1 MWYFCDVFGRI
12 WQSPFILFYLLAFWI
27 APAFLHP
34 QCLDFKPP
42 FQPQQELQFCQM
54 YKYFGCCDY
63 ARDQELMAKYYRIM
77 DNFDYYGYSNC
88 ASYVQDLLCQVSLV
102 DCNLKLLRN
111 ELEMFFCLLLVNV
124 FEPLYVRLPT
134 RSLPQFAAITNCKRW
149 FFPSRLPAS
158 VAIELKY
165 SCLVRGQ
172 MRSLVI
178 TRNLFWPV

>member
-12 WQSPFILFYLLAFWI
+12 WQSPCILFYLLAFWV

-63 ARDQELMAKYYRIM
+63 AKDQELKAKYYRIM

-88 ASYVQDLLCQVSLV
+88 AAYVQDMLCQVSLF
-102 DCNLKLLRN
+102 DRTIMKRYFLFSLWLYR
-111 ELEMFFCLLLVNV
+111 LNV
-124 FEPLYVRLPT
+124 LEPLFVCLST
-134 RSLPQFAAITNCKRW
+134 RTAICSHK
-149 FFPSRLPAS
+149 L
-158 VAIELKY
+158 Y
-165 SCLVRGQ
+165 
-172 MRSLVI
+172 
-178 TRNLFWPV
+178 

>member
-1 MWYFCDVFGRI
+1 MTTQVRRRVSSPLHNFNFHVSEVGHQDLSAMWYFCGVFGRI
-12 WQSPFILFYLLAFWI
+12 WHSPFILLYLLAFWV

-88 ASYVQDLLCQVSLV
+88 AAYVQDLLCQVSLV
-102 DCNLKLLRN
+102 CWHNYETIFLFSLFLCKCTRTIAW
-111 ELEMFFCLLLVNV
+111 
-124 FEPLYVRLPT
+124 LPFNT
-134 RSLPQFAAITNCKRW
+134 
-149 FFPSRLPAS
+149 
-158 VAIELKY
+158 Y
-165 SCLVRGQ
+165 
-172 MRSLVI
+172 
-178 TRNLFWPV
+178 RNLQP